1 MWIPTSPHN
10 SHFWRKTTISPR
22 APWGNR
28 PVAPAPSHTS
38 PQLTPYY
45 TGPPASS
52 EVLHLLRYFED
63 TRRQEE
69 TERRRE
75 DAEKR
80 REEQERRRE
89 EQERRRED
97 NERLLTLFTAMSTRH
112 TDVTPQS
119 NVQSVSSPP
128 TPSSGANK
136 GHPRNLNPTLMLR
149 DGIRDL
155 ATPHNSATFGNIAAG
170 SQTTRPLERVPATTD
185 ENSLR
190 SLVPY
195 SVVLDLA

>member
-1 MWIPTSPHN
+1 MAPTLLEEDSDFTPSPVGE
-10 SHFWRKTTISPR
+10 SPR
-22 APWGNR
+22 R
-28 PVAPAPSHTS
+28 PGPSYTAS
-38 PQLTPYY
+38 QLTPYY

-69 TERRRE
+69 AERRRE
-75 DAEKR
+75 DA
-80 REEQERRRE
+80 ERRRE
-89 EQERRRED
+89 EQERRED
-97 NERLLTLFTAMSTRH
+97 NGRLLTLFTAMSTRH

-119 NVQSVSSPP
+119 NVQI
-128 TPSSGANK
+128 
-136 GHPRNLNPTLMLR
+136 RN
-149 DGIRDL
+149 L

-185 ENSLR
+185 ENILR